1 MKKIVVT
8 GHAGFIGYHLANKLI
23 DLGYNVIGIDSLND
37 YYDIDL
43 KKARLKNL
51 ETKNSKNYKSF
62 IHDLSDDSTN
72 KLLNSI
78 SPDYILNLA
87 AQAGV
92 RHSLTNPEDYVKNNI
107 TAYLNILEYAKIQ
120 I

>member
-43 KKARLKNL
+43 KSSFK
-51 ETKNSKNYKSF
+51 KSR
-62 IHDLSDDSTN
+62 N
-72 KLLNSI
+72 
-78 SPDYILNLA
+78 
-87 AQAGV
+87 
-92 RHSLTNPEDYVKNNI
+92 
-107 TAYLNILEYAKIQ
+107 
-120 I
+120 